1 MLKFGCAV
9 HSAAPRLMSAD
20 VTFRPS
26 PTIDSFAFARG
37 GRRIEGNVAVAQLPR
52 LGELLTEYVT
62 TSEGA
67 LHYKIEG
74 LIDDDG
80 HPAADLHLDGQLNL
94 ICQRCN
100 APLAFRI
107 NRTTRFRFVATEE
120 ELNSLP
126 IEDDEIDAVV
136 GSRNMSILDWV
147 EDEAILSL
155 PLVPRHDGCAAPLSS
170 DDVQNPAPAS
180 NPFAV
185 LLALRD
191 DDDGN
196 KRLN

>member
-1 MLKFGCAV
+1 MRRAR
-9 HSAAPRLMSAD
+9 AAPRLMSAD
-20 VTFRPS
+20 FTLRTS
-26 PTIDSFAFARG
+26 PTIDSSAFARG
-37 GRRIEGNVAVAQLPR
+37 SRRLEGEVGVVHLPR
-52 LGELLTEYVT
+52 LAEFVAASQGVLRYR
-62 TSEGA
+62 
-67 LHYKIEG
+67 IEG
-74 LIDDDG
+74 LIDDEG
-80 HPAADLHLDGQLNL
+80 HAAADLHLDGQLNL

-100 APLAFRI
+100 APLQFCI
-107 NRTTRFRFVATEE
+107 DRTTRFRFVATEE

-126 IEDDEIDAVV
+126 IEDDEIDAIV
-136 GSRNMSILDWV
+136 GSRNMSVHDWV

-170 DDVQNPAPAS
+170 DDVPNPAPAS

-191 DDDGN
+191 DDDAN

>member
-1 MLKFGCAV
+1 
-9 HSAAPRLMSAD
+9 MSD
-20 VTFRPS
+20 SS
-26 PTIDSFAFARG
+26 PTIDCFAFARA
-37 GRRIEGNVAVAQLPR
+37 GRRIEGGVAVAQLPR
-52 LGELLTEYVT
+52 LAEFVA

-67 LHYKIEG
+67 LRYGIEG

-100 APLAFRI
+100 APLQFGI
-107 NRTTRFRFVATEE
+107 DRTTRFRFVATEE

-126 IEDDEIDAVV
+126 IEDDESDAVV
-136 GSRNMSILDWV
+136 GARNMIIHDWV
-147 EDEAILSL
+147 EDEVILSL
-155 PLVPRHDGCAAPLSS
+155 PLVPRHDECAAPLAS
-170 DDVQNPAPAS
+170 DDTENPVLAS

-185 LLALRD
+185 LLALRAD
-191 DDDGN
+191 DDAN

>member
-1 MLKFGCAV
+1 
-9 HSAAPRLMSAD
+9 MSAD
-20 VTFRPS
+20 FTLRTS
-26 PTIDSFAFARG
+26 PTIDSFAFART
-37 GRRIEGNVAVAQLPR
+37 GRRVEGEVAVAQLPR
-52 LGELLTEYVT
+52 LAEFIAA
-62 TSEGA
+62 SEGV
-67 LHYKIEG
+67 LHYEIGG

-80 HPAADLHLDGQLNL
+80 HPAADLHLKGQLNL

-100 APLAFRI
+100 APLEFGI
-107 NRTTRFRFVATEE
+107 DRTTRFRFVATEE

-136 GSRNMSILDWV
+136 ASRNMNIHDWV

-155 PLVPRHDGCAAPLSS
+155 PLVPRHDGCTAPLSS
-170 DDVQNPAPAS
+170 DDVATPAPAS

-191 DDDGN
+191 DDGGS